1 LLNNSWSY
9 GLGVS
14 SMFRHHT
21 PKIPSGFANSCL
33 SRPFE
38 ELSTEQERA
47 FSPPIKEII
56 LENFMSY
63 EYARIPLNQ
72 GLNLIVGP
80 NGAGKSSILLAI
92 SVAFGQAYT
101 ERSRKLSD
109 LIRRGK
115 EIARVSLIFDNRTRD
130 GGRRPIPYSKADT
143 FMLSRYL
150 RKDGSYWYEADY
162 KEIDKS
168 EVVRLLREFGI
179 NPDNLLIIMHQG
191 MIEELGA
198 ISQEQRLVMVEE
210 AVGFR
215 EYRERIL
222 AAEADLNNMVSE
234 EGSLVQLIDNANQ
247 TIEYWKQ
254 IYDRYL
260 EKKRLEEHRA
270 LLEREL
276 LWAQEGKLSRSLAS
290 TRERLE
296 GKLESLND
304 LKGQQ
309 RKAGGEADAHRTSLG
324 ERQVEARK
332 LYGALIR
339 AERERAGHEA
349 SRESMKALGEEL
361 ATLSNDIEELVAEQ
375 GGALGPQRSKRLREF
390 VEFTSRR
397 SGSDSEEAGR
407 KKGEL
412 DREVASLQAEV
423 GSVEDAIRRVTDDYI
438 AQRVRFEVLEYR
450 IKVTESEIKELERS
464 EREVRGELE
473 AMKADLERAGERM
486 LTQRAPYEVSEEMK
500 LVSAQLQKLQDL
512 PDDAEKIYRDYTGNL
527 EGLKGKLQEL
537 QDNKKLMLKE
547 LEERKKAWKNAIQ
560 NLIDEVA
567 PIYQQVLVTVG
578 ATGAIRLDEGGS
590 VAEAGLQLLVG
601 FKGAEP
607 AILDPYTQSGGER
620 SVALVAFMLS
630 LQSRIISPLRA
641 MDEFDIHM
649 DPRNREAIFKMILAQ
664 GKRNPN
670 SQHIVITPS
679 IITVADRTA
688 HVVTVQSVHGSSQ
701 VKEYSSSA
709 TTNDSS
715 GR

>member
-1 LLNNSWSY
+1 
-9 GLGVS
+9 
-14 SMFRHHT
+14 M
-21 PKIPSGFANSCL
+21 
-33 SRPFE
+33 
-38 ELSTEQERA
+38 STEQERA

-92 SVAFGQAYT
+92 SVAFGQAHT
-101 ERSRKLSD
+101 ERSRKMSD

-115 EIARVSLIFDNRTRD
+115 DIARVSLIFDNRVRE
-130 GGRRPIPYSKADT
+130 GKRPIPYSKADT

-168 EVVRLLREFGI
+168 EVVRLLGEFGI

-222 AAEADLNNMVSE
+222 SAEADLNGMVSE

-260 EKKRLEEHRA
+260 EKRRLQEHRV
-270 LLEREL
+270 LLEQEL
-276 LWAQEGKLSRSLAS
+276 LWAQEGKLSRSLS
-290 TRERLE
+290 SIKERLE
-296 GKLESLND
+296 TKRESLAD
-304 LKGQQ
+304 LKEQQ
-309 RKAGGEADAHRTSLG
+309 RKAGSEAEGHRTALG
-324 ERQVEARK
+324 ERQVEVRK

-339 AERERAGHEA
+339 AERDRAG
-349 SRESMKALGEEL
+349 RESARDAMKELRNELETLTKDLEGLVSSPNSALD
-361 ATLSNDIEELVAEQ
+361 SS
-375 GGALGPQRSKRLREF
+375 RSKRLKEF
-390 VEFTSRR
+390 IEFASKK
-397 SGSDSEEAGR
+397 SGSESEEAGR
-407 KKGEL
+407 KKTEL

-423 GSVEDAIRRVTDDYI
+423 GSVEDAIRKVTDDYI
-438 AQRVRFEVLEYR
+438 SQRVRFEVLEYR
-450 IKVTESEIKELERS
+450 TKVTESEIRELERS
-464 EREVRGELE
+464 EREVRGELD
-473 AMKADLERAGERM
+473 AMKPDLDKAGERI
-486 LTQRAPYEVSEEMK
+486 LTQRAPYEVSEELK

-547 LEERKKAWKNAIQ
+547 LEERKKAWKNAVQ

-567 PIYQQVLVTVG
+567 PIYQQVLSTVG
-578 ATGAIRLDEGGS
+578 ATGAIRLDEAGS

-664 GKRNPN
+664 GKKNPN

-688 HVVTVQSVHGSSQ
+688 HVITVQSVHGSSQ
-701 VKEYSSSA
+701 VKEYASA
-709 TTNDSS
+709 

>member
-1 LLNNSWSY
+1 
-9 GLGVS
+9 
-14 SMFRHHT
+14 M
-21 PKIPSGFANSCL
+21 
-33 SRPFE
+33 
-38 ELSTEQERA
+38 STEQERA
-47 FSPPIKEII
+47 FSPPINEII

-115 EIARVSLIFDNRTRD
+115 DIARVSLIFDNRVRE
-130 GGRRPIPYSKADT
+130 GKRPIPYSKADT

-198 ISQEQRLVMVEE
+198 ISQEKRLAMVEE

-222 AAEADLNNMVSE
+222 AAEADLNSMASE

-260 EKKRLEEHRA
+260 EKKRLQEHRL

-276 LWAQEGKLSRSLAS
+276 LWAQEGKLSRSLS
-290 TRERLE
+290 SIKERVE
-296 GKLESLND
+296 AKRESLAD
-304 LKGQQ
+304 LKEQQ
-309 RKAGGEADAHRTSLG
+309 KKAGSEAEGHRTALG
-324 ERQVEARK
+324 ERQVEVRK

-339 AERERAGHEA
+339 AERERAGREA
-349 SRESMKALGEEL
+349 TRDAMKGLREEL
-361 ATLSNDIEELVAEQ
+361 ETLSNDLEELVSSPA
-375 GGALGPQRSKRLREF
+375 GALDPRRSKRLKEF
-390 VEFTSRR
+390 IEFASKK
-397 SGSDSEEAGR
+397 SGSDSEDAGR
-407 KKGEL
+407 KKTEL

-423 GSVEDAIRRVTDDYI
+423 GSVEDAIRKVTDDYI
-438 AQRVRFEVLEYR
+438 SQRVRFEVFEYR
-450 IKVTESEIKELERS
+450 TKVTESEIRELERS
-464 EREVRGELE
+464 EREVRGELD
-473 AMKADLERAGERM
+473 AIRPDLDKVGERII
-486 LTQRAPYEVSEEMK
+486 TQRAPYEVSEELK

-537 QDNKKLMLKE
+537 QDNKKLMLLE
-547 LEERKKAWKNAIQ
+547 LEERKKAWKNAVQ
-560 NLIDEVA
+560 DLIDEVA
-567 PIYQQVLVTVG
+567 PIYQQVLSTVG
-578 ATGAIRLDEGGS
+578 ATGAIRLDEGDS

-607 AILDPYTQSGGER
+607 SILDPYTQSGGER

-649 DPRNREAIFKMILAQ
+649 DPRNREGIFKMILAQ
-664 GKRNPN
+664 GKKNPN

-679 IITVADRTA
+679 IISVADRTA
-688 HVVTVQSVHGSSQ
+688 HVITVQSVHGSSQ
-701 VKEYSSSA
+701 VKEYA
-709 TTNDSS
+709 SS

>member
-1 LLNNSWSY
+1 
-9 GLGVS
+9 
-14 SMFRHHT
+14 M
-21 PKIPSGFANSCL
+21 
-33 SRPFE
+33 
-38 ELSTEQERA
+38 STEQERA

-115 EIARVSLIFDNRTRD
+115 DIARVSLIFDNRVRE
-130 GGRRPIPYSKADT
+130 GKRPIPYSKADT

-150 RKDGSYWYEADY
+150 RRDGSYWYEADY

-198 ISQEQRLVMVEE
+198 ISQEQRLAMVEE

-222 AAEADLNNMVSE
+222 SAEADLNSMVSE

-254 IYDRYL
+254 IYDRFL
-260 EKKRLEEHRA
+260 EKKRLQEHRT

-276 LWAQEGKLSRSLAS
+276 LWAQEGKLSRSLS
-290 TRERLE
+290 SIRERLE
-296 GKLESLND
+296 AKRESLTD
-304 LKGQQ
+304 LREQQ
-309 RKAGGEADAHRTSLG
+309 KKAGTEAEGHRTALG
-324 ERQVEARK
+324 ERQVEVRK

-339 AERERAGHEA
+339 AERERAATEA
-349 SRESMKALGEEL
+349 SRDAMKGLREEL
-361 ATLSNDIEELVAEQ
+361 ETLSNDLDELVGSLDAK
-375 GGALGPQRSKRLREF
+375 RSKRVKEF
-390 VEFTSRR
+390 VEFASKK

-407 KKGEL
+407 KKTEL

-423 GSVEDAIRRVTDDYI
+423 GGVEDAIRKVTDDYI
-438 AQRVRFEVLEYR
+438 SQRVRFEVLEYR
-450 IKVTESEIKELERS
+450 TKVTESEIRELERS
-464 EREVRGELE
+464 ERDVRGELD
-473 AMKADLERAGERM
+473 AMKPDLDRAGERII
-486 LTQRAPYEVSEEMK
+486 TQRAPYEVSEELK

-512 PDDAEKIYRDYTGNL
+512 PEDAEKIYRDYTGNL

-547 LEERKKAWKNAIQ
+547 LEERKKAWKNAVQ

-567 PIYQQVLVTVG
+567 PIYQQVLSTVG
-578 ATGAIRLDEGGS
+578 ATGAIRLDEGDS

-607 AILDPYTQSGGER
+607 SILDPYTQSGGER

-688 HVVTVQSVHGSSQ
+688 HVITVQSVHGSSQ
-701 VKEYSSSA
+701 VKEYASSA
-709 TTNDSS
+709 
-715 GR
+715 RR

>member
-1 LLNNSWSY
+1 
-9 GLGVS
+9 
-14 SMFRHHT
+14 M
-21 PKIPSGFANSCL
+21 
-33 SRPFE
+33 
-38 ELSTEQERA
+38 STEQERT

-115 EIARVSLIFDNRTRD
+115 DIARVSLIFDNRVRE
-130 GGRRPIPYSKADT
+130 GRRPIPYSKADT

-222 AAEADLNNMVSE
+222 AAEADLNSMVSE

-254 IYDRYL
+254 IYDRFL
-260 EKKRLEEHRA
+260 EKKRLQEHRT

-276 LWAQEGKLSRSLAS
+276 LWAQEGKLSRSLS
-290 TRERLE
+290 SIGERLE
-296 GKLESLND
+296 AKRESLAD
-304 LKGQQ
+304 LREQQ
-309 RKAGGEADAHRTSLG
+309 RKAGSEAEAHRTALG
-324 ERQVEARK
+324 ERQVEVSK

-339 AERERAGHEA
+339 AERERAGREA
-349 SRESMKALGEEL
+349 TRDAMKGLREEL
-361 ATLSNDIEELVAEQ
+361 ETLSSDLQAEVGSLDAKRAKRVKEFIEFASNKS
-375 GGALGPQRSKRLREF
+375 GG
-390 VEFTSRR
+390 
-397 SGSDSEEAGR
+397 DSEEAGR
-407 KKGEL
+407 KKTEL

-423 GSVEDAIRRVTDDYI
+423 GSVEDAIRKVTDDYI

-450 IKVTESEIKELERS
+450 TKVTESEIRELERS
-464 EREVRGELE
+464 ERDVRGELD
-473 AMKADLERAGERM
+473 AMKPDLDRAGERIV
-486 LTQRAPYEVSEEMK
+486 TQRAPYEVSEELK

-537 QDNKKLMLKE
+537 QDNKRLMLKE
-547 LEERKKAWKNAIQ
+547 LEERKKAWKNAVQ

-567 PIYQQVLVTVG
+567 PIYQQVLSTVG
-578 ATGAIRLDEGGS
+578 ATGAIRLDDAGS

-607 AILDPYTQSGGER
+607 SILDPYTQSGGER

-679 IITVADRTA
+679 IISVADRTA
-688 HVVTVQSVHGSSQ
+688 HVITVQSVHGSSQ

-709 TTNDSS
+709 